1 MKKFLFMFALIFVL
15 TIGLTSCSSN
25 DDDEYP
31 KKEQVTTK
39 TLDNTIWYSKGVS
52 GIIGFKSNK
61 VAYRTYNSFGG
72 FNSKHT
78 GTYSVKDGILS
89 IKLDGE
95 TEVKTFD
102 VLFNTKSEYSE
113 RLLFISLD
121 KEIYEDFPYGE
132 CYVED
137 NNQWKYL
144 FEQ

>member
-1 MKKFLFMFALIFVL
+1 MKKFLFVFALIFVL

-25 DDDEYP
+25 DDEYP
-31 KKEQVTTK
+31 KKEQVTTE
-39 TLDNTIWYSKGVS
+39 TLDNTIWYSKGVN

-72 FNSKHT
+72 FNPKHI

>member
-1 MKKFLFMFALIFVL
+1 MKKLLFVFALIFASMIV
-15 TIGLTSCSSN
+15 LTSCSN
-25 DDDEYP
+25 DNTDEYP
-31 KKEQVTTK
+31 KNEQVTAEM
-39 TLDNTIWYSKGVS
+39 LDNTIWYSKGVS

-78 GTYSVKDGILS
+78 GTYFVKDGILS

-95 TEVKTFD
+95 TEIKTFD
-102 VLFNTKSEYSE
+102 VLFNTESKYSE
-113 RLLFISLD
+113 RHLFISLN